1 MTGGEEAA
9 LLARVPEPLLDWYRQ
24 NARVLP
30 WRSQPTPYRV
40 WVSEIMLQQTRV
52 EAAKP
57 YFLRFVE
64 ALPDARALAD
74 CPEEQLMKLWEGLG
88 YYSRA
93 RNLQKAALVVAERY
107 GGELPASFEALRE
120 LPGIGDYTA
129 GAIASIAFGLPC
141 PAVDGNVL
149 RVLSRVTGSRRDIAD
164 PKVKKEMGEAI
175 RAILPPCPGDFNQA
189 LMELGATV
197 CLPNGDPLCGEC
209 PLGGFC
215 RARALGIQG
224 ELPVKAPKKP
234 RAVQALTVFLLRS
247 PAGKTAI
254 RRRPA
259 GGLLGGMWEL
269 PNLPGSLS
277 RDEARDWLERR
288 GAKVLSLEPL
298 PPAKHIFTHVEWR
311 MTVWEARL
319 DREPSPGAG
328 LVWVTR
334 EELDHGY
341 ALPSAF
347 RAAGWGRPG
356 RGPQPAQGESG
367 GLEPSTKPVAGQ
379 AGAPLHSLS
388 P

>member
-93 RNLQKAALVVAERY
+93 RNLQKAARVVAERY

-197 CLPNGDPLCGEC
+197 CLPNGEPLCEGC

-215 RARALGIQG
+215 RAREAGLQG

-234 RAVQALTVFLLRS
+234 RKVQELTVFLLRS
-247 PAGKTAI
+247 PEGRTAL

-259 GGLLGGMWEL
+259 EGLLGGLWEL
-269 PNLPGSLS
+269 PSLPGALS
-277 RDEARDWLERR
+277 REEAVARAGEEWGE
-288 GAKVLSLEPL
+288 VLSLAPL
-298 PPAKHIFTHVEWR
+298 PEAKHVFTHGEWR
-311 MTVWEARL
+311 MTGWEACL
-319 DREPSPGAG
+319 AREPGTGAG
-328 LVWVTR
+328 LTWVTR
-334 EELDHGY
+334 EELEADY
-341 ALPSAF
+341 PLPSAF
-347 RAAGWGRPG
+347 RAWRK
-356 RGPQPAQGESG
+356 
-367 GLEPSTKPVAGQ
+367 LI
-379 AGAPLHSLS
+379 
-388 P
+388 